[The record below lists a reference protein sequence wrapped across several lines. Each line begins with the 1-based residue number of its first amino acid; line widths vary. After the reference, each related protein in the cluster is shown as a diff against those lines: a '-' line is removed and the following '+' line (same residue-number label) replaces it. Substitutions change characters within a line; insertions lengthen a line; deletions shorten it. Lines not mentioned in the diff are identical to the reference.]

1 MLEEK
6 GTSGITQSNNKIL
19 VIDDDPDFAASLIP
33 ILESEN
39 YQPLVAYSEEEALE
53 AIRKS
58 AVDLALIDIR
68 LGQDNG
74 IELLP
79 KLKEIQPNILCVM
92 VTGFGSVETAVQAL
106 NNGAYDYLRKPVNP
120 EELLATLRR
129 GFEKIRL
136 IKERKARAARAKRNE
151 AG

>member
-1 MLEEK
+1 MPEEE
-6 GTSGITQSNNKIL
+6 GTSGNIQLNNKIL
-19 VIDDDPDFAASLIP
+19 VIDDDPDFAASLKL
-33 ILESEN
+33 ILENEN
-39 YQPLVAYSEEEALE
+39 YQPLLANGEEEALE
-53 AIRKS
+53 AIGKN

-68 LGQDNG
+68 LGRDNG
-74 IELLP
+74 IDLLL
-79 KLKEIQPNILCVM
+79 KLKEMQPDILCVM
-92 VTGFGSVETAVQAL
+92 ITGFGSIETAVQAL
-106 NNGAYDYLRKPVNP
+106 RHGAYDYLRKPVNP